1 MESGVKDS
9 WNGYKVLWWILERW
23 QMRSEQ
29 GYFRAVTLET
39 EYSNDRD
46 WAEES
51 MKKREMLFETRTGTS
66 FDPLIPWH
74 EWFMLVSI
82 YGILF

>member
-1 MESGVKDS
+1 
-9 WNGYKVLWWILERW
+9 
-23 QMRSEQ
+23 MRSGQ

-66 FDPLIPWH
+66 FDPLIP
-74 EWFMLVSI
+74 
-82 YGILF
+82 